1 MKTLLH
7 CCCAPCANQCIDALR
22 GEGLEV
28 TGFWY
33 NPNIHPVTEYRARR
47 NTLEAYA
54 RQVGIPLVMVN
65 EYALRPF
72 VRAVAGDIAGR
83 CVHCYEMRLFRAA
96 EYAAAHGFDSF
107 TSSLFISPYQQH
119 ELMREVAGRAAEAY
133 GVTFLY
139 TPSDRKTGSDSF
151 TYTATDA
158 SGNVSAPAT
167 VHITISKQKTG
178 VRYSDMSGHSA
189 QTAAICLAEE
199 GICVGRQVGNT
210 WFFDPE
216 ETVSRSEF
224 LAMAMTAAGLEAE
237 DTAAVTTFSDD
248 AAISAWARGYAAA
261 ASQAGIL
268 SGVSTDQG
276 AAFRG
281 EDPISFNEAATVLDR
296 LMNVT
301 DVQIPEGQTT
311 WAAQAMANMESVQVV
326 SAGSFGAGSLTVTRA
341 DAAQMLSAALPF
353 LQEEDEGWFS
363 SLF

>member
-1 MKTLLH
+1 MHNWKRFSALLLVLALFLLSRPAAALLGSPEEGEEISG
-7 CCCAPCANQCIDALR
+7 APIAQD
-22 GEGLEV
+22 LEIQV
-28 TGFWY
+28 YCG
-33 NPNIHPVTEYRARR
+33 V
-47 NTLEAYA
+47 AYA
-54 RQVGIPLVMVN
+54 GTFSAIDN
-65 EYALRPF
+65 EGEAITFAIDQAPKKGT
-72 VRAVAGDIAGR
+72 VAVQD
-83 CVHCYEMRLFRAA
+83 
-96 EYAAAHGFDSF
+96 D
-107 TSSLFISPYQQH
+107 
-119 ELMREVAGRAAEAY
+119 

>member
-1 MKTLLH
+1 MHNWKRFSALLLVL
-7 CCCAPCANQCIDALR
+7 ALF
-22 GEGLEV
+22 L
-28 TGFWY
+28 
-33 NPNIHPVTEYRARR
+33 
-47 NTLEAYA
+47 LS
-54 RQVGIPLVMVN
+54 
-65 EYALRPF
+65 RP
-72 VRAVAGDIAGR
+72 
-83 CVHCYEMRLFRAA
+83 
-96 EYAAAHGFDSF
+96 AAALLGSPEEGEEISGAPIAQDLEIETYCGVTYTGTFSAIDNEGEAISF
-107 TSSLFISPYQQH
+107 AIDQSPKKGTVSIQDD
-119 ELMREVAGRAAEAY
+119 GI
-133 GVTFLY
+133 TFLY

>member
-1 MKTLLH
+1 MHNWKRFSALLLVL
-7 CCCAPCANQCIDALR
+7 ALF
-22 GEGLEV
+22 L
-28 TGFWY
+28 
-33 NPNIHPVTEYRARR
+33 
-47 NTLEAYA
+47 LS
-54 RQVGIPLVMVN
+54 
-65 EYALRPF
+65 RP
-72 VRAVAGDIAGR
+72 
-83 CVHCYEMRLFRAA
+83 
-96 EYAAAHGFDSF
+96 AAALLGSPEEGEEISGAPIAQDLEIETYCGVAYTGTFSAIDNEGEAVTF
-107 TSSLFISPYQQH
+107 TIDQAPKKGT
-119 ELMREVAGRAAEAY
+119 VAVQDDGI
-133 GVTFLY
+133 TFLY

-151 TYTATDA
+151 TFTATDA

-167 VHITISKQKTG
+167 VRITISKQKTG
-178 VRYSDMSGHSA
+178 VSYSDMSGHSA
-189 QTAAICLAEE
+189 QTAAIRLAEE
-199 GICVGRQVGNT
+199 GICVGRQVGAA

-216 ETVSRSEF
+216 EAVSRSEF